1 MSKAEKI
8 KAYSSLWE
16 ELCDLPKNIV
26 GEIFNDELIV
36 SPRPAP
42 KHIAA
47 ASSLGDELVGP
58 FQKGKHVLL
67 GDRPISRNFRDFC
80 SSR

>member
-42 KHIAA
+42 KHTAA

-67 GDRPISRNFRDFC
+67 GDRPHRRNFRYF
-80 SSR
+80 